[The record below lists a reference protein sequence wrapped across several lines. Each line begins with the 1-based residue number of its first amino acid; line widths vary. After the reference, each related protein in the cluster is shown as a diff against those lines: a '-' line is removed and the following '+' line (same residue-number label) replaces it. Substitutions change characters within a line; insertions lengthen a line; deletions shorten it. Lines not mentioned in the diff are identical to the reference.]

1 MPETLADATTLG
13 KQVMIVEDDR
23 DIREPMRELLEEEG
37 YRVTCAATGREALR
51 LLSDQTPPAVILC
64 DLMMPNMNG
73 VELIQTLRKHNMKA
87 ADAVVILSAAA
98 NAEKTASELGV
109 GFLRKPIDIDALLST
124 VEHYC
129 PIEKPGSA

>member
-1 MPETLADATTLG
+1 MSSSSHS

-37 YRVTCAATGREALR
+37 YRVMCAATGSEALR
-51 LLSDQTPPAVILC
+51 LLSDGTLPGVILC

-73 VELIQTLRKHNMKA
+73 VELIQTLREQKMKA
-87 ADAVVILSAAA
+87 ADSIVILSAAA

-109 GFLRKPIDIDALLST
+109 GFLRKPINVDALLST

-129 PIEKPGSA
+129 P